1 MSADL
6 LVLEEPER
14 ARALL
19 DRTRL
24 SILEH
29 LSEPLSAAALARRLG
44 EPRQRLNYHL
54 RELEARGLIE
64 LVEERVRGNASERIY
79 RRRGASY
86 VISSI
91 ALGALATSPDKVRDR
106 FSSAYQIAVASQAIA
121 DLARLRDGAEAAG
134 KALATLSLEVD
145 VRFADAA
152 ARNAF
157 ASELTDA
164 LARLVAKHHDDS
176 APGGRVFKLYIGA
189 YPRPLAP

>member
-164 LARLVAKHHDDS
+164 VARLVAKHHDGD
-176 APGGRVFKLYIGA
+176 APSGRVFKLYIGA
-189 YPRPLAP
+189 YPRPIAP